1 MIAVVSVSGQL
12 ATMRFSA
19 TAFSF
24 LNNLAPASGT
34 WVLGVGVFL
43 FCVGKLR
50 QYNAIK
56 IKELYIFEAD
66 ALTNNDLW
74 SKII

>member
-56 IKELYIFEAD
+56 IKELYIFEVD
-66 ALTNNDLW
+66 ALTNSNLW
-74 SKII
+74 STII